1 MQQVIVP
8 VVLFLCITY
17 AIKLLIDARLHSQ
30 LFKNGASEAWL
41 QSILKT
47 EERQRRYASLRWG
60 VVLLALAAGFGL
72 NQYLYNDNFNAGS
85 IAILAGAVGLGNLV
99 FFALSRRLD

>member
-1 MQQVIVP
+1 MQQILVP
-8 VVLFLCITY
+8 IALFLCITY
-17 AIKLLIDARLHSQ
+17 AIKLLIDARLRSQ
-30 LFKNGASEAWL
+30 MFKNGISETWL
-41 QSILKT
+41 ESMLKT

-60 VVLLALAAGFGL
+60 VVLLMLAAGFGL
-72 NQYLYNDNFNAGS
+72 NQYLYGSDFSAGS

>member
-1 MQQVIVP
+1 MQHVLVP
-8 VVLFLCITY
+8 IALFLCITY
-17 AIKLLIDARLHSQ
+17 AIKLLIDARLRSQ
-30 LFKNGASEAWL
+30 MFKNGISEAWL
-41 QSILKT
+41 ESMLKT

-60 VVLLALAAGFGL
+60 VVLLMLAAGFGL
-72 NQYLYNDNFNAGS
+72 NQYLYGSDFTAGS